1 MHFFLIKLYVLDWNW
16 KKRCGN
22 HNHLYLFKKVSWF
35 RIPLF
40 LICNDGQD
48 TQSFVSKLVLF
59 FAKNKIQ
66 CHNAVI
72 LKKKSAAWRIPQN
85 KELHHKKAI
94 TLLFVVRRSR
104 LGPIQSQA
112 VLKRPKWRASAKV
125 AESPVMIIKSVFS
138 L

>member
-1 MHFFLIKLYVLDWNW
+1 MSKKIKVEEEFCIEVESIRKDLKTYTSITGKSLLEDLILA
-16 KKRCGN
+16 
-22 HNHLYLFKKVSWF
+22 S
-35 RIPLF
+35 
-40 LICNDGQD
+40 
-48 TQSFVSKLVLF
+48 T
-59 FAKNKIQ
+59 
-66 CHNAVI
+66 
-72 LKKKSAAWRIPQN
+72 

>member
-1 MHFFLIKLYVLDWNW
+1 MHLFLIKLYVLDWNW

-35 RIPLF
+35 RIPSF

-72 LKKKSAAWRIPQN
+72 LKKKVQRGASLRKRQVN
-85 KELHHKKAI
+85 KFGVGQISLNHLNPSTGECQRKFRKGAHINL
-94 TLLFVVRRSR
+94 
-104 LGPIQSQA
+104 
-112 VLKRPKWRASAKV
+112 RP
-125 AESPVMIIKSVFS
+125 F
-138 L
+138 